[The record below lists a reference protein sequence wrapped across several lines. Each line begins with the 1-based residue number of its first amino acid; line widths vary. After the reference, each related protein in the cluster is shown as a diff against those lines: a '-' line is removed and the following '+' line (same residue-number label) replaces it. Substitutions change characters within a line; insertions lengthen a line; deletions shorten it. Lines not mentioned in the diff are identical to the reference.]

1 MQEKAYKLLALQEKI
16 SNREAKDLIDKGCVF
31 SHGKKVVVAR
41 ALMSDKARFNVI
53 KAKNPQIIFEDDKI
67 IAINKP
73 YAYVSE
79 DLEKKFN
86 TKLLNRLDKET
97 SGVILLCKDED
108 FRKLCIEEFKKQW
121 LEMKAKSD
129 KMGEVYQTEIANKKE
144 VVSSQET
151 SEEDKK
157 KPFKPI
163 QAQSSSETY
172 KDDNKMNE
180 LLRKLLETK
189 FGTSDELEILFGMNF
204 SNDNAGE
211 FNKILSQNTSAKI
224 IDIKA

>member
-1 MQEKAYKLLALQEKI
+1 
-16 SNREAKDLIDKGCVF
+16 
-31 SHGKKVVVAR
+31 
-41 ALMSDKARFNVI
+41 
-53 KAKNPQIIFEDDKI
+53 
-67 IAINKP
+67 
-73 YAYVSE
+73 
-79 DLEKKFN
+79 
-86 TKLLNRLDKET
+86 
-97 SGVILLCKDED
+97 
-108 FRKLCIEEFKKQW
+108 
-121 LEMKAKSD
+121 MKAKSD

-180 LLRKLLETK
+180 LLKKLLENK
-189 FGTSDELEILFGMNF
+189 FGTSDELELLFGMKF
-204 SNDNAGE
+204 SDDNTGE
-211 FNKILSQNTSAKI
+211 FNKILSLNSTPKG